1 MYVLQVLRIHAR
13 QTTCSSDVD
22 YARIADLTTGFSPAE
37 LAAIVN
43 EVRALHRNL
52 LQHTATCCNTPQ
64 RTATHC

>member
-1 MYVLQVLRIHAR
+1 MCIQQVLRVHAR

-43 EVRALHRNL
+43 EVHALHRNW
-52 LQHTATCCNTPQ
+52 LQHTATCCNTTQ